1 MLIELQGVVK
11 TYSLGKTAVRALDG
25 IDLKIDTGEY
35 VALMGPSGSGK
46 STLMHI
52 LGCLDTPDAGNYHFD
67 GEDTARLNDLQLAR
81 LRNRAFG
88 FVFQS
93 FNLLP
98 RLSALANVELPMLYA
113 GFPRRERIRR
123 AAELLNLVGLGDR
136 LHHRPNELSGGE
148 MQRVAIA
155 RALANEPRV
164 ILADEP
170 TGNLDSR
177 TGAEIMALF
186 DRLAAEGR
194 TIIIVTHDPGIAE
207 HARRVVRLRDGKI
220 VSDSAPGLTPNPA
233 PAPAGE
239 S

>member
-1 MLIELQGVVK
+1 MLIELHEVVK
-11 TYSLGKTAVRALDG
+11 TYSLGKTEVRALNG
-25 IDLKIDTGEY
+25 VNLEIDTGEY

-52 LGCLDTPDAGNYHFD
+52 LGCLDTPDTGQYLFN
-67 GEDTARLNDLQLAR
+67 GQDTARLNDRQLAR

-88 FVFQS
+88 FVFQN

-98 RLSALANVELPMLYA
+98 RLSALAQVELPMLYA
-113 GFPRRERIRR
+113 GINRRDRIKR
-123 AAELLNLVGLGDR
+123 ANELLNLVGLKDR

-177 TGAEIMALF
+177 SGAEIMSLF
-186 DRLAAEGR
+186 DRLAGQGR
-194 TIIIVTHDPGIAE
+194 TIIIVTHDPAIAE
-207 HARRVVRLRDGKI
+207 HTRRIIRLRDGQI
-220 VSDSAPGLTPNPA
+220 IHEQTVQSLPANPVSPPH
-233 PAPAGE
+233 
-239 S
+239 

>member
-1 MLIELQGVVK
+1 M
-11 TYSLGKTAVRALDG
+11 GKTVVRALNRVSLEIG
-25 IDLKIDTGEY
+25 AGEY

-52 LGCLDTPDAGNYHFD
+52 LGCLDRPDAGHYYFEENNTVLL
-67 GEDTARLNDLQLAR
+67 GDLQLAR

-88 FVFQS
+88 FVFQN

-98 RLSALANVELPMLYA
+98 RLSSLANVELPMLYA
-113 GFPRRERIRR
+113 GVGRRERVRR
-123 AAELLNLVGLGDR
+123 ATELLNLVGLGER
-136 LHHRPNELSGGE
+136 LTHRPNELSGGE

-177 TGAEIMALF
+177 TGSEIMSLF

-194 TIIIVTHDPGIAE
+194 TVVIVTHDPGIAE
-207 HARRVVRLRDGKI
+207 HARRILRLRDGEI
-220 VSDSAPGLTPNPA
+220 VEDFSSRG
-233 PAPAGE
+233 
-239 S
+239 

>member
-1 MLIELQGVVK
+1 MLIRLQGVFK
-11 TYSLGKTAVRALDG
+11 SYSLGKAVVRALNG
-25 IDLKIDTGEY
+25 INLAISRGEY

-52 LGCLDTPDAGNYHFD
+52 LGCLDTPDAGSYFFN
-67 GEDTARLNDLQLAR
+67 GEDTARLNDRELAQ

-113 GFPRRERIRR
+113 GIGRRIRVKR
-123 AAELLNLVGLGDR
+123 ATELLELVGLGER
-136 LHHRPNELSGGE
+136 LRHKPNELSGGE

-155 RALANEPRV
+155 RALANEPEV

-177 TGAEIMALF
+177 TGAEIMRLF
-186 DRLAAEGR
+186 DRLAEEGK
-194 TIIIVTHDPGIAE
+194 TVVIVTHDPGIAE
-207 HARRVVRLRDGKI
+207 HCRRIVRLRDGEI
-220 VSDSAPGLTPNPA
+220 VADDSRHSG
-233 PAPAGE
+233 
-239 S
+239 